1 MSNESMEPEVIG
13 TALSGGARIHA
24 APISAAAISAE
35 RIGAESVHAARI
47 GGEPIAAGKISTEKI
62 SAKPIIALP
71 TIPATMR
78 AAVYRGVNDVRVETV
93 PVPLDADGTIGPG
106 EVLVR
111 IDTCGICGTDL
122 KKIHSGSHAAPRI
135 FGHEMAGT
143 IAMVGE
149 GVTHFAIGDRVMA
162 YHHIP
167 CGACYYCRKQTYAQC
182 DTYKKVGC
190 TAGFAAAGGGFAEY
204 IRVMEWIVGRAGK
217 TAGLIRIPDD
227 IPLEQASFI
236 EPTNTCYKAVRLV
249 GLQADETVLVIGQG
263 PIGILLASLA
273 RRTGATVLTSD
284 LYAERHA
291 IAARF
296 GLDRPL
302 DARGD
307 VVAAAK
313 DATEGRGADVALVAV
328 GADALIR
335 PAMEA
340 IRPGGR
346 VMLFAST
353 QHGEAPFDP
362 AAVCMDEKTLMGSYS
377 ASVTIN
383 DEVARL
389 VFEGYRDGS
398 FDLTRLISHRFSL
411 EDAVAAINL
420 ASHPQASSMKIV
432 IKP

>member
-1 MSNESMEPEVIG
+1 MTQGIHASAIG
-13 TALSGGARIHA
+13 TT
-24 APISAAAISAE
+24 AIGAE
-35 RIGAESVHAARI
+35 RIGVERMSVERI
-47 GGEPIAAGKISTEKI
+47 SAEPIAAGKIGTERI
-62 SAKPIIALP
+62 SARPIVTLP
-71 TIPATMR
+71 TIPAALPAIPDVMR

-93 PVPLDADGTIGPG
+93 PVPLDSDGEIGCG

-122 KKIHSGSHAAPRI
+122 KKIHSGSHSAPRI

-143 IAMVGE
+143 IAMVGAS
-149 GVTHFAIGDRVMA
+149 VTGFGIGDRVMA

-167 CGACYYCRKQTYAQC
+167 CGECYYCRKRTFAQC
-182 DTYKKVGC
+182 ETYKKVGC
-190 TAGFAAAGGGFAEY
+190 TAGFAPAGGGFAEY
-204 IRVMEWIVGRAGK
+204 IRVMDWIVGREGK
-217 TAGLIRIPDD
+217 TAGLIKIPDD
-227 IPLEQASFI
+227 IPFEQASFI
-236 EPTNTCYKAVRLV
+236 EPVNTCYKAVRLL

-263 PIGILLASLA
+263 PIGILLAALA

-291 IAARF
+291 IAAGF

-313 DATEGRGADVALVAV
+313 AATDGRGADVALVAV

-335 PAMEA
+335 TAMDA

-346 VMLFAST
+346 VMLFAAT
-353 QHGEAPFDP
+353 QHGEAGFDP

-377 ASVTIN
+377 SSFAIN
-383 DEVARL
+383 DEVSRL

-398 FDLTRLISHRFSL
+398 FDLTRLISHCFPL
-411 EDAVAAINL
+411 EDAVAAIDL
-420 ASHPQASSMKIV
+420 ASHPQAGSMKIA
-432 IKP
+432 IKPQG